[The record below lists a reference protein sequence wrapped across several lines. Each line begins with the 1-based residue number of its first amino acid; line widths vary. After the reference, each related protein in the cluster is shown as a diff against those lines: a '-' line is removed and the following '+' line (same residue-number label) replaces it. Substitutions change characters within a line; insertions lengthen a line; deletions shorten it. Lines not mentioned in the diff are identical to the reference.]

1 MHKKITT
8 VSLIKSIAKANFC
21 STSGANARKF
31 NAGYGFEG
39 THPKGKPSES
49 SSLSR
54 KTLELALPVLYVFLF
69 KHDHPEDFCKDFLIL
84 YPR

>member
-1 MHKKITT
+1 MDKKNTT
-8 VSLIKSIAKANFC
+8 VSLIQSIAKANFC

-31 NAGYGFEG
+31 NTGYGFEG

-54 KTLELALPVLYVFLF
+54 KTLELAPLVLHVFLF
-69 KHDHPEDFCKDFLIL
+69 EHDYPEGFCEEFLIHNS
-84 YPR
+84 R